1 MIAVESWIESLVTSL
16 YCRKYLWHFLASEN
30 IIPPYPFWL
39 GKSSR
44 GLKKENVVWNWNL
57 QKIYKTS
64 NFESNVQLFC
74 NCNFCRS
81 DHVKT
86 SLEQRNKLFHSF
98 PIPESRELMR
108 TLHVNLLR
116 LLLLRPITLKWIL
129 RNMPKRCRI
138 SLENQPIC
146 LILEWLKF
154 DIVASEYYLYRYWID
169 DELRKKFLVSPIK
182 RCHFVS
188 QSQPAF

>member
-1 MIAVESWIESLVTSL
+1 MV
-16 YCRKYLWHFLASEN
+16 C
-30 IIPPYPFWL
+30 
-39 GKSSR
+39 
-44 GLKKENVVWNWNL
+44 KKENVVWNWNL
-57 QKIYKTS
+57 PKIYKTS
-64 NFESNVQLFC
+64 KFESNVQLFC

-154 DIVASEYYLYRYWID
+154 DIVASEYLLSLSILNRW
-169 DELRKKFLVSPIK
+169 RAKKNLFSVTHQKMPFCLPITTSILIL
-182 RCHFVS
+182 F
-188 QSQPAF
+188 